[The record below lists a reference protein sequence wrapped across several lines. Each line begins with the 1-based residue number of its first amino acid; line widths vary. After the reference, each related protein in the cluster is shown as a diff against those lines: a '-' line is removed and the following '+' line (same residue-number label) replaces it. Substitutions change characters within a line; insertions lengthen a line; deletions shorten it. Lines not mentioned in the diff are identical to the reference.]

1 MILGIFAGVGS
12 GKSLV
17 LDLLLKKGFKVLE
30 ADKVAHI
37 LYECDKNL
45 LIDLKNKFGDKIL
58 DENKKLKKQELA
70 EIIFKDKEA
79 KKYIDDLLHP
89 LVWAYIK
96 NFIEKAKISKI
107 DLAIE
112 AAIMPLVDAKI
123 YDYKIFIDTNDKL
136 RKERLKESRSYS
148 DEKIENIIKSQ
159 AEKEEFKNFCDFIIY
174 NNSSKKELEK
184 ELELVLEKIKNEN
197 V

>member
-17 LDLLLKKGFKVLE
+17 LELLLKKGFKVLE

-96 NFIEKAKISKI
+96 NSIEKAKISKI

-112 AAIMPLVDAKI
+112 AAIMPFVDAKI

>member
-96 NFIEKAKISKI
+96 NSIEKAKISKI

-112 AAIMPLVDAKI
+112 AAIMPFVDAKI

-197 V
+197 I

>member
-96 NFIEKAKISKI
+96 NSIEKAKISKI

>member
-58 DENKKLKKQELA
+58 NENKKLKKQELA

-96 NFIEKAKISKI
+96 NSIEKAKISKI